1 MRIGFTGSQGTGKTT
16 LAKHLVK
23 QPEFKDYTFIPSA
36 ARVAEK
42 EGFKVNRDADP
53 LSQLLTTAGRITTE
67 YEQWDI
73 TDDTISD
80 RTPLDSLAYT
90 TYQFNNVWPE
100 FNSGYYWKVS
110 YALVEKH
117 MENYDVL
124 VYFPNFWAPTADGV
138 RDGDPQYQADI
149 DVLIKTFLE
158 TMDMP
163 HVVMPNATNAERYKI
178 IKSACEL

>member
-1 MRIGFTGSQGTGKTT
+1 MKLGFTGSQGTGKTT

-23 QPEFKDYTFIPSA
+23 QKEFKDYTFIPSA
-36 ARVAEK
+36 ARVAEQ

-67 YEQWDI
+67 YEMWSTTSQ
-73 TDDTISD
+73 TISD

-110 YALVEKH
+110 YALVAEH
-117 MENYDVL
+117 MDNYDHVF
-124 VYFPNFWAPTADGV
+124 YFPNFWAPTGDGV
-138 RDGDPQYQADI
+138 RDPDPEYQADI
-149 DVLIKTFLE
+149 DALIITFLG
-158 TMDMP
+158 TMALDYTIMP
-163 HVVMPNATNAERYKI
+163 KGTNAERYDLV
-178 IKSACEL
+178 KSVCGL